1 MKIQI
6 VGVGAIGG
14 IAGAWMAK
22 AGEDVTFVD
31 ANPHHECIFREGFPC
46 GSRCSLLLR
55 FDLRSG

>member
-1 MKIQI
+1 MKIHI
-6 VGVGAIGG
+6 VDAGAING